1 MKNQRVKLLTLSG
14 IFAAIIFIL
23 TAYIHI
29 PSHNGYTHIGDAFIY
44 LSASILPLPYAISA
58 SVIGAG
64 LADILSGFAIWT
76 PATIVV
82 KLFVALLFTSKKDNI
97 ICKRNVIGLFLA
109 CIITFIGYY
118 LYEAIFISN
127 FAVALLGLLG
137 YLTQSILSSIVY
149 IIIGKAFDKLNIRS
163 KLL

>member
-1 MKNQRVKLLTLSG
+1 MKNKNIKLITLSG
-14 IFAAIIFIL
+14 LFAAIIFIL

-82 KLFVALLFTSKKDNI
+82 KLFVALLFTS
-97 ICKRNVIGLFLA
+97 
-109 CIITFIGYY
+109 
-118 LYEAIFISN
+118 
-127 FAVALLGLLG
+127 
-137 YLTQSILSSIVY
+137 
-149 IIIGKAFDKLNIRS
+149 
-163 KLL
+163 